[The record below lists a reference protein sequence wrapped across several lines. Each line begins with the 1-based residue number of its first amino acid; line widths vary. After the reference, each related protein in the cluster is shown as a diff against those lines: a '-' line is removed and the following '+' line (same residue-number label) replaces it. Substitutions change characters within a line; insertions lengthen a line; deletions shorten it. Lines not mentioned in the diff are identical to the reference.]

1 MKIMAQQQQQ
11 SPQSNNLPSAA
22 GLFQQFSGFNR
33 VNPQKSSS
41 YPESGNKPSSKT
53 NQKSQV
59 SSANTDN
66 NNYQNAAMP
75 DFLQSM
81 MSNMMNNFGQQQQY
95 RRDARK
101 EIANDE
107 E

>member
-1 MKIMAQQQQQ
+1 MKMIAQQQQSSQ
-11 SPQSNNLPSAA
+11 ANNLPSAA

-33 VNPQKSSS
+33 VNPQKSF

-59 SSANTDN
+59 SANTDN

-75 DFLQSM
+75 DFFQSM
-81 MSNMMNNFGQQQQY
+81 MSSMMNNFGQQQQY